1 MERFIKEYA
10 NTKIKEINANKLMQ
24 IGYKKQTIEKINK
37 ALNLRSNYLITIDE
51 AIKVILEAWNMKQT
65 NFTVVYNTKTK
76 KYDIIRFNAVYSS
89 LTEQELKQKGFI
101 IKNNKLYD
109 LKG

>member
-1 MERFIKEYA
+1 M
-10 NTKIKEINANKLMQ
+10 
-24 IGYKKQTIEKINK
+24 KK
-37 ALNLRSNYLITIDE
+37 
-51 AIKVILEAWNMKQT
+51 T